1 MPSELHQPSPALA
14 VIVGDTP
21 LSWVK
26 IMELIADHITE
37 NKLDA
42 EPPCI
47 NVDAALRSLV
57 DRGDKVSMNE
67 LTRVLKR
74 HITPTGRSV

>member
-14 VIVGDTP
+14 VIVGDAP

-26 IMELIADHITE
+26 IVELVGEHIKVNNLE
-37 NKLDA
+37 A
-42 EPPCI
+42 EPPYI

-74 HITPTGRSV
+74 HVTPTGRSV